1 MYVVISGG
9 IQLKISSCDTLT
21 TISTTSTE
29 EEEKANYWKLLNA
42 AMLAL
47 SAVSM
52 GITMFL
58 FAYFMDKALIKRKD
72 EIDAVPIDVE
82 VEEYEKAQEEMK
94 VAYKK
99 VSEWEMLSTGKRV
112 VMSRAFSPLQCPSSY
127 SFIHGMF

>member
-1 MYVVISGG
+1 
-9 IQLKISSCDTLT
+9 
-21 TISTTSTE
+21 
-29 EEEKANYWKLLNA
+29 
-42 AMLAL
+42 MLAL

-99 VSEWEMLSTGKRV
+99 VSEWEMLSTGKPWRCYV
-112 VMSRAFSPLQCPSSY
+112 SRAFSPLAVPK
-127 SFIHGMF
+127 